1 MHALGRGVLRT
12 RSHLGELT
20 WRLWELTRL
29 LIHKCWLG
37 LLRVRRTGVVAM
49 LVPGWR
55 QHGLLLLVGG
65 IALLYVLRVLL
76 LVRLIR
82 LLILWIWL
90 LWRVVVAPLAHG
102 CLVADWAQQV
112 LPL

>member
-12 RSHLGELT
+12 RSHLGALT

-29 LIHKCWLG
+29 LIHKCWLE
-37 LLRVRRTGVVAM
+37 LLRVLRTRV
-49 LVPGWR
+49 VPGWR

-90 LWRVVVAPLAHG
+90 LWRVVLAPLAHG
-102 CLVADWAQQV
+102 C
-112 LPL
+112 